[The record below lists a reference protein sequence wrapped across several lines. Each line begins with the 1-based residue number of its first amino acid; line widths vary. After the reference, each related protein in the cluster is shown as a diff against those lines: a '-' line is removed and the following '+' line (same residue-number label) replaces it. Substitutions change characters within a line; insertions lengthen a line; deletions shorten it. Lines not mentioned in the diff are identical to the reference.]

1 LLEEVNER
9 KQTEIALFD
18 ANNYLE
24 NLFNYANAPIIVW
37 DPQFRIT
44 RFNHA
49 FEYLTGRTEADVAG
63 QPLEILFPPDFA
75 NSAMMLIRQTLTG
88 QRWESVEIKI
98 LHIDQSVRTVLWNSA
113 TLFSPDGEMPVA
125 TIAQGQDIS
134 DRKIIEE
141 KLQKL
146 NATLEQK
153 VAERTKQ
160 LLANNKELA
169 FHLNEIEQF
178 TYIASHDLQE
188 PLRTLISFSKLLNGS
203 YSANLTENQLKFLS
217 FINDSATRMQN
228 LVKGLMEYSMLG
240 KEKVKTDVNCNKIL
254 EEVISDMSES
264 ISSSNATITIG
275 NLPIINGYSTELR
288 LLFQNLIN
296 NALKFGKKDVPPQIK
311 ISSERKSGDWLFSI
325 QDNGIGIDIKD
336 KDKIFVIFK
345 RMHNRDEYEGSG
357 IGLAH
362 CKKIVELHGGSIW
375 IESTPGIGSLFMFTI
390 PIV

>member
-1 LLEEVNER
+1 
-9 KQTEIALFD
+9 
-18 ANNYLE
+18 
-24 NLFNYANAPIIVW
+24 
-37 DPQFRIT
+37 
-44 RFNHA
+44 
-49 FEYLTGRTEADVAG
+49 
-63 QPLEILFPPDFA
+63 
-75 NSAMMLIRQTLTG
+75 
-88 QRWESVEIKI
+88 
-98 LHIDQSVRTVLWNSA
+98 VRTVLWNSA